1 MANALPILLF
11 GAGALL
17 LMGKKKRK
25 KGRIKPSGSPER
37 RWAIEATKQL
47 DLKDEGA
54 MTTWAYQRAYP
65 DAPKRIDPEDPSH
78 EEHMEAWLRIR
89 EYIREELLK
98 GKS

>member
-1 MANALPILLF
+1 MANAFPILLL

-25 KGRIKPSGSPER
+25 TGIKPSGSPER

-54 MTTWAYQRAYP
+54 MATWAYQRAYP
-65 DAPKRIDPEDPSH
+65 DAPKRIDPNDPTH
-78 EEHMEAWLRIR
+78 EEYMAAWLRIR
-89 EYIREELLK
+89 EYIREELGK
-98 GKS
+98 G